1 MAEGDEF
8 RIKGAASRSSVS
20 EQSPSGSQDQTGPA
34 TENPSEQA
42 EQAEQAQGKNGPA
55 EGGETK
61 KSQDGVDP
69 MADLRAKYKWFKC
82 KAEGAQYPEGSY
94 YYIHYDTQQTTWDE
108 PAEPYWM
115 WDPVVQ
121 GPDTRIGLMKN
132 GKSVET
138 HGLADSKQKD
148 EEYQG
153 YNPKIHGNY
162 DPNADYAKFHE
173 KKRLE
178 ERELDEQ
185 KAFMTAAQQPDY
197 GATMALN
204 RFTGRAQVGDFGPE
218 RYSDAAKSGRQMNA
232 FFDVDAAANQHGGK
246 SLKAERRQTRVSKED
261 AKRYNQERKEKK
273 EKKRRGWL
281 QN

>member
-1 MAEGDEF
+1 MLLMYCCTCSFTFQLRPQTSPFYLPAKDSNSP
-8 RIKGAASRSSVS
+8 IKMSH
-20 EQSPSGSQDQTGPA
+20 
-34 TENPSEQA
+34 
-42 EQAEQAQGKNGPA
+42 
-55 EGGETK
+55 
-61 KSQDGVDP
+61 
-69 MADLRAKYKWFKC
+69 LRAKYKWFKC
-82 KAEGAQYPEGSY
+82 KAEGDEYPEGSY

-108 PAEPYWM
+108 PVEPYWM
-115 WDPVVQ
+115 WDPVAQ

-132 GKSVET
+132 GKSIEM
-138 HGLADSKQKD
+138 HGPTEPKQKD

-185 KAFMTAAQQPDY
+185 KAFMTAAQQPEY

-204 RFTGRAQVGDFGPE
+204 RFTGRAQVGDLGPE
-218 RYSDAAKSGRQMNA
+218 RHSDAAKSSRQLNA